1 MAYCNKYNIVD
12 TNYFAIYYNRNF
24 KEMTYCTN
32 ITLQKLN
39 INYFTIYYNN

>member
-24 KEMTYCTN
+24 KEMAYCNKYN
-32 ITLQKLN
+32 IAIIK
-39 INYFTIYYNN
+39 Y